1 MEKKIVTEKE
11 EMYIREAIKRQFYYL
26 RIENIKLSTEAIYRL
41 VKEIHFKVG
50 YLAILKYLESIG
62 LKESSSV
69 ETFWYKSNSYGDL
82 ISDEDRVFDFSIETF
97 LTEIELKEFRM
108 NNHKNLAI

>member
-41 VKEIHFKVG
+41 VQEMHFKVG

-69 ETFWYKSNSYGDL
+69 ELFWYRSKSYVDL
-82 ISDEDRVFDFSIETF
+82 IRDEDRVFDFSIETF

-108 NNHKNLAI
+108 NNHKKLAI